1 MPIRVILDANFLMIP
16 AQFQLDIFQQLTNLF
31 DKRVETLV
39 LASTRNELQKIASG
53 GHPKKG
59 KQAELALKFVEEKCH
74 ISNVK
79 PKIGEIADDLI
90 LRVAKKW
97 HCPVA
102 TNDRKLRKKLRDIS
116 VPVIYLREKSHLAIE
131 GWVP

>member
-1 MPIRVILDANFLMIP
+1 MIP
-16 AQFQLDIFQQLTNLF
+16 AQLQVDIFQQLTNLF
-31 DKRVETLV
+31 NKRVETIV
-39 LASTRNELQKIASG
+39 LDSTRNELQRIASG
-53 GHPKKG
+53 SSPKKG

-74 ISNVK
+74 IYNVK
-79 PKIGEIADDLI
+79 PKIDEIADDLI

-102 TNDRKLRKKLRDIS
+102 TNDRKLRKKLRNIS